1 MRVKTNEIR
10 NIKCGNMHI
19 QISNYNEYYDKV
31 IIKVG
36 GKEKMNNKKRKKEG
50 LSFLEW
56 LEKDNKGVKT
66 AFVRYLKYLEK
77 NNYNYNNL
85 N

>member
-1 MRVKTNEIR
+1 
-10 NIKCGNMHI
+10 
-19 QISNYNEYYDKV
+19 
-31 IIKVG
+31 
-36 GKEKMNNKKRKKEG
+36 MNNKKRKKEG